1 MLHLQKAIHNH
12 IAKFATTQ
20 LSIIEAIKN
29 YYSIHLIKGKI
40 IIKITVRKKPYPFL
54 FLTMTHCQK

>member
-12 IAKFATTQ
+12 IAKLATIQ

-29 YYSIHLIKGKI
+29 YYSIHLIKDKI
-40 IIKITVRKKPYPFL
+40 IIKITVRKKPYPYL
-54 FLTMTHCQK
+54 YQSMTHCQK

>member
-12 IAKFATTQ
+12 IAKFTTTQ
-20 LSIIEAIKN
+20 LSNIGTIKN

-40 IIKITVRKKPYPFL
+40 IIKITVRKKPYHYL
-54 FLTMTHCQK
+54 YQSMTHCQK